1 MLSAL
6 LFCFVI
12 GLVVGMPLL
21 FMLIASSIIPGLIE
35 PSFIGNI
42 QYVIRSIIGGG
53 DNTAILAMPCF
64 ILSGVIMSRGGI
76 SKKIFDVFAYLIGK
90 LPGGMP
96 CTVVLTCL
104 FYGAIS
110 GSGVATCAAVG
121 SMTIPVL
128 LNLGYKKRFVGAL
141 VASASGLAIIIP
153 PSIPF
158 ILYGTA
164 TGTSIGDLFIAG
176 IIPGVLMGIC
186 LMGYAVIYSI
196 VKGEDRERIDEV
208 VSELRQKP
216 FWQIVKEGFWALLTP
231 VILLGGIYS
240 GIVTPTEVAC
250 VSVVYSLV
258 VSLFIYRTIRLKDL
272 ADTLVETS
280 RSLAPLALMIAVA
293 VAFGRVLTLLQ
304 VPTQLAGFMM
314 DNFSSKVSIL
324 LIINVVLLLIGMVMD
339 TGPALLIFAPMLL
352 PLTTALGIDPVHL
365 GIIMTVNMAIGFISP
380 PFGMTLFVASPMVN
394 EKPLALGAT
403 AVPFIAADL
412 VALTLIT
419 FIPWFSLALLG

>member
-324 LIINVVLLLIGMVMD
+324 LIINVILLLIGMVMD

-412 VALTLIT
+412 VALMLIT

>member
-412 VALTLIT
+412 VALMLIT

>member
-1 MLSAL
+1 
-6 LFCFVI
+6 
-12 GLVVGMPLL
+12 
-21 FMLIASSIIPGLIE
+21 
-35 PSFIGNI
+35 
-42 QYVIRSIIGGG
+42 
-53 DNTAILAMPCF
+53 
-64 ILSGVIMSRGGI
+64 
-76 SKKIFDVFAYLIGK
+76 
-90 LPGGMP
+90 
-96 CTVVLTCL
+96 
-104 FYGAIS
+104 
-110 GSGVATCAAVG
+110 
-121 SMTIPVL
+121 
-128 LNLGYKKRFVGAL
+128 
-141 VASASGLAIIIP
+141 
-153 PSIPF
+153 
-158 ILYGTA
+158 
-164 TGTSIGDLFIAG
+164 LFIAG

>member
-272 ADTLVETS
+272 VDTLVETS